1 MSKIILPSSP
11 EFFINMKNIPDEKS
25 YEYEPFFE
33 EERKKCLEGVT
44 INGVK
49 FSGWLYWFLN
59 HWNIEIDYEDKNLNE
74 VYKIVAKPYLRQL
87 DWQFA
92 ELFEQA
98 REEKKGII
106 IVGMRNAGKSF
117 WESSVVGRYATFFQ
131 QSQNLISAG
140 NDADLALVSKKTD
153 IGLKNVHRY
162 FRYAR
167 IKNNWTKEVV
177 LGIKDKKG
185 YSFDW
190 SYIYL
195 RNLDEGKNSEAFAG
209 TRAKSLIIDEIGKF
223 PVLGGYNAA
232 KASFLT
238 SVGWMCVPILAGTG
252 GSFDK
257 GSDAEEMFHNPE
269 AYRLIAVT
277 DKDEPKKVGFF
288 LPASHRMETIEEST
302 VAKHFDIK
310 KPSELNL
317 IKFYEANEQAGTD
330 LTLNL
335 RETARKA
342 NDQKT
347 LLKEIMY
354 FPLKSRECFLRS
366 SNNNFPVE
374 AARKHLQYLQ
384 ENNKLGQAVDL
395 VRNPDG
401 TVIHKFSDKQPV
413 SEFPVKKDTRK
424 EGVIMIYEFPCQK
437 PPLYM
442 YIAGC
447 DPYNQSTSDYSDSLG
462 TVYIYKRMTDLMGEG
477 FQDQIV
483 ASYAGRPETMKKWHE
498 TIEMLMEYYNAICM
512 PENENGTFIQY
523 FDQKFKGHLI
533 ADGYN
538 MHKEI
543 HPTTSIKGRN
553 KGLPATV
560 KVIEWCMNI
569 AIEYC
574 KEEIVIG
581 EDSTTH
587 APITALGVTRI
598 NDPMLLTEII
608 NYNDDGNFDRIVAF
622 RHVLAYAKY
631 LDKNF
636 PLIHVPQD
644 NTKNNT
650 TPQRHIPKSPFIYA
664 GNQRAQKRSSPF
676 MSTH

>member
-1 MSKIILPSSP
+1 MGNIILPTSP

-25 YEYEPFFE
+25 KEYDSFFE

-74 VYKIVAKPYLRQL
+74 VYKVVSKPYLRQL
-87 DWQFA
+87 DWKMA

-98 REEKKGII
+98 RIEKKGII

-117 WESSVVGRYATFFQ
+117 WESSIVGRYATFFQ

-153 IGLKNVHRY
+153 IGLKNVHKY

-190 SYIYL
+190 SYVYL
-195 RNLDEGKNSEAFAG
+195 RNLDDGKNSEAFAG

-223 PVLGGYNAA
+223 PVLSSYNAA
-232 KASFLT
+232 KAAFLT
-238 SVGWMCVPILAGTG
+238 SYGWMCVPILAGTG
-252 GSFDK
+252 GSFEK
-257 GSDAEEMFHNPE
+257 GGDAEEIFHNPD
-269 AYRLIAVT
+269 AYNLIAIE

-288 LPASHRMETIEEST
+288 LPAAQRLECLTKST
-302 VAKHFDIK
+302 CSEHFEK
-310 KPSELNL
+310 TEPSELDD
-317 IKFYEANEQAGTD
+317 ITFYEADEQKAID
-330 LTLNL
+330 MTLNS
-335 RETARKA
+335 RERARKA

-354 FPLKSRECFLRS
+354 FPLKSAECFLR
-366 SNNNFPVE
+366 NAHNNFPVE
-374 AARKHLQYLQ
+374 EAKKRLQYLRD
-384 ENNKLGQAVDL
+384 NRILGTAVEL
-395 VRNPDG
+395 YRNAD
-401 TVIHKFSDKQPV
+401 TSVSHKFTDRSQIT
-413 SEFPVKKDTRK
+413 EFPVKRDTRK
-424 EGVIMIYEFPCQK
+424 DAPIIIYEFPCTN
-437 PPLYM
+437 PPRFM

-447 DPYNQSTSDYSDSLG
+447 DPYNQSSSEYSDSLG
-462 TVYIYKRMTDLMGEG
+462 TVYVYKRVTDLLGG
-477 FQDQIV
+477 TFQDQLV
-483 ASYAGRPETMKKWHE
+483 ASYAGRPDTMNKWHE
-498 TIEMLMEYYNAICM
+498 QVELLMDYYNAVCM

-523 FDQKFKGHLI
+523 FDNKYKGTMI
-533 ADGYN
+533 ADGYD
-538 MHKEI
+538 MYKEI
-543 HPTTSIKGRN
+543 HPTSGINRP

-560 KVIEWCMNI
+560 KVIEHCMNLM
-569 AIEYC
+569 IEYC

-581 EDSTTH
+581 QDQNSM
-587 APITALGVTRI
+587 PIKSMGVHRI

-608 NYNDDGNFDRIVAF
+608 AYNEDGNFDRIVAF

-631 LDKNF
+631 LDKHF
-636 PLIHVPQD
+636 PLIHLDSTNQRMD
-644 NTKNNT
+644 T
-650 TPQRHIPKSPFIYA
+650 TSRPSHQPKSPFIYG
-664 GNQRAQKRSSPF
+664 GNQKVQRGRSPF
-676 MSTH
+676 MQK

>member
-11 EFFINMKNIPDEKS
+11 EFFINMKNIPDDRS
-25 YEYEPFFE
+25 SEYDAFFE

-74 VYKIVAKPYLRQL
+74 VYKIVSKPYLRQL
-87 DWQFA
+87 DWKMA

-117 WESSVVGRYATFFQ
+117 WESSIVGRYATFFQ

-140 NDADLALVSKKTD
+140 NDADLSLVCKKTD

-167 IKNNWTKEVV
+167 IKNNWQKEVV

-195 RNLDEGKNSEAFAG
+195 RNLDDGKNSEAFAG

-223 PVLGGYNAA
+223 PVMAGYNAA

-238 SVGWMCVPILAGTG
+238 SLGWMCVPILAGTG
-252 GSFDK
+252 GSFER
-257 GSDAEEMFHNPE
+257 GGDAEEMFHNPE
-269 AYRLIAVT
+269 AYRLIAIE

-288 LPASHRMETIEEST
+288 LPASNRIETLTKST
-302 VAKHFDIK
+302 VAKHFGIAE
-310 KPSELNL
+310 PSELDQ
-317 IKFYEANEQAGTD
+317 ISFHEADEKAGTE
-330 LTLNL
+330 LTLSL

-354 FPLKSRECFLRS
+354 FPLQSKECFLRN

-374 AARKHLQYLQ
+374 EARKRLQYLLD
-384 ENNKLGQAVDL
+384 NGIRGQSVEL
-395 VRNPDG
+395 TRNGNG
-401 TVIHKFSDKQPV
+401 TVIHNFSERMAIT
-413 SEFPVKKDTRK
+413 EFPVKKDTRK
-424 EGVIMIYEFPCQK
+424 EGTILIYEFPVNN
-437 PPLYM
+437 PPRFM
-442 YIAGC
+442 YVAGC
-447 DPYNQSTSDYSDSLG
+447 DPYNQSTSEYSDSLG
-462 TVYIYKRMTDLMGEG
+462 TVYIYKRMTDLIGSG
-477 FQDQIV
+477 YKDQMV
-483 ASYAGRPETMKKWHE
+483 ASYAARPETMNKWHE
-498 TIEMLMEYYNAICM
+498 QVEMLMDFYNAVCM
-512 PENENGTFIQY
+512 PENENGTFIQF
-523 FDQKFKGHLI
+523 FDHKYKGHMI
-533 ADGYN
+533 ADGYD

-543 HPTTSIKGRN
+543 HPASGMNRT

-560 KVIEWCMNI
+560 KVIEHCMNLM
-569 AIEYC
+569 IEYC

-581 EDSTTH
+581 EDKEH
-587 APITALGVTRI
+587 RPIKAMGIHRI
-598 NDPMLLTEII
+598 DDTMLLKEII
-608 NYNDDGNFDRIVAF
+608 AFNEDGNFDRIVAF

-631 LDKNF
+631 LDKHF
-636 PLIHVPQD
+636 PLIHLEEEKTQTNKPQ
-644 NTKNNT
+644 
-650 TPQRHIPKSPFIYA
+650 QVHQPKSPFIYG
-664 GNQRAQKRSSPF
+664 GNKRIPSQGKSPF
-676 MSTH
+676 ILTH